1 MLTKAGETRVLSAKA
16 FNSTGTEVFASFTWA
31 SSKPNAVS
39 VDANGKL
46 TAVTAVGSS
55 QIIVSSGG
63 MQSPPVLVTVVT
75 PASGAVLIAD
85 EQVVSPPTL
94 VNPDAEPDLTNEY
107 EVVLRNLE
115 PPAVGT
121 ILLGTGA
128 APIGGKVV
136 SSTAV
141 AGGVRVRLKLATVK
155 EMVAKASF
163 DEVMSFRGAPLNLP
177 KAISD
182 AYNVAQVGDEYTL
195 TPKPA
200 ATSSGAAR
208 VRAQGEPQGTS
219 VFTALP
225 FNECTTNT
233 PALPI
238 TLSALPTL
246 SIKIDPTYEL
256 KTDEFGALE
265 RLVFKATPSLKA
277 TIPFIINADA
287 TISLECTS
295 TLYSKLIPL
304 PGWLGLILAGE
315 LEAGI
320 GFELSGKVTLFNAGV
335 ELSSETTA
343 QVELG
348 MECAFGE
355 CNMIKKLTTVK
366 NENKVSWKV
375 PNLGQLRVEPS
386 LFGFGY
392 VKAKL
397 GATLL
402 KSLRIE
408 ALGAKAG
415 VKYEASLAPAFV
427 QVQPTPAPDPDYQS
441 SYKLAALLEISAG
454 KKINNLLTNLGIVK
468 FNALKFSSSFPL
480 GQSPKATGMT
490 VDRDSFAP
498 GETLNFKVALYPDT
512 ATFPLLGYNVAKI
525 VIYRNRLGTVE
536 EVASVTAAP
545 NQTDFQIP
553 WVANI
558 GSAAGGNQFFAF
570 VQTKLPSIVDLELG
584 KLQVSECPRDTATR
598 YCAVKLPAR
607 GIDLGDS
614 DEVTLGLSGVWRDG
628 SGTMITPPANAD
640 LFDAQQV
647 NGLGQI
653 AGFLF
658 MKDGTT
664 HGALLK
670 NGVFTD
676 FGSSNVT
683 GVGQIMSLIDFNNKA
698 QAVGDMQPT
707 GVQDSA
713 CSTSFLQLGC
723 TAYFFSDGNVRRFDG
738 GGSGIHSV
746 GIDNSGR
753 AIVVNRIEGGK
764 SYAWNGTTATP
775 LDNVPCCNSFTA
787 IGVSLSGVI
796 VGEKRVGNETVAF
809 VYPSTALSNQQSSAQ
824 AINDAGAVVGSNRN
838 GSNRSATLWE
848 GANQIDLNTITQPA
862 NLGLTEA
869 YAINSHGTILAKGL
883 GSFVLLP
890 VDRIQEKIADL
901 ELSILAPASATPEGK
916 LTYAVNLHNKSTRVV
931 ASNLR
936 AEFFLPAGFTV
947 TDIQGWSGC
956 TTLGSAVTCTLTSL
970 AAGERRAF
978 LIDVQ
983 APASVGEVIVSA
995 RVTATEGDPTPTD
1008 NFDTGATLLIAP

>member
-1 MLTKAGETRVLSAKA
+1 MTKALIVALTLAFAVACTEPPTPPPPAPPPNPSAIARISITPGAAMLTKAGETRVLSAKA
-16 FNSTGTEVFASFTWA
+16 FNVTGTEVAASFTWT
-31 SSKPNAVS
+31 SSKPSAVS
-39 VDANGKL
+39 VDSSGKL

-55 QIIVSSGG
+55 QITVSSGAL
-63 MQSPPVLVTVVT
+63 QSPPALVTVVT
-75 PASGAVLIAD
+75 PATGAVLVGD
-85 EQVVSPPTL
+85 EQVVSPPTP

-107 EVVLRNLE
+107 EVVLKNLE
-115 PPAVGT
+115 PPAAGT

-136 SSTAV
+136 SSETV

-163 DEVMSFRGAPLNLP
+163 DEVMSFRGAPLSLP

-182 AYNVAQVGDEYTL
+182 AYSVTQSGDEYTL
-195 TPKPA
+195 TPKSA
-200 ATSSGAAR
+200 ASARGDIAR
-208 VRAQGEPQGTS
+208 VRPQGNPQGTS

-277 TIPFIINADA
+277 TIPFVINADA

-304 PGWLGLILAGE
+304 PGWLGVILAGE

-320 GFELSGKVTLFNAGV
+320 GFELTGKVTLFNAGV
-335 ELSSETTA
+335 ELSSETVA

-355 CNMIKKLTTVK
+355 CNMVKKLTTVK

-441 SYKLAALLEISAG
+441 SYKVAALLEISAG

-498 GETLNFKVALYPDT
+498 NDTLNFKVALYPDT
-512 ATFPLLGYNVAKI
+512 ASFPLLGYNVAKI

-536 EVASVTAAP
+536 EVASASAAP

-584 KLQVSECPRDTATR
+584 RVAVKADLVGTDGTPFTGTVSVTATQN
-598 YCAVKLPAR
+598 YNFV
-607 GIDLGDS
+607 
-614 DEVTLGLSGVWRDG
+614 G
-628 SGTMITPPANAD
+628 S
-640 LFDAQQV
+640 Q
-647 NGLGQI
+647 
-653 AGFLF
+653 
-658 MKDGTT
+658 
-664 HGALLK
+664 
-670 NGVFTD
+670 
-676 FGSSNVT
+676 
-683 GVGQIMSLIDFNNKA
+683 
-698 QAVGDMQPT
+698 
-707 GVQDSA
+707 
-713 CSTSFLQLGC
+713 
-723 TAYFFSDGNVRRFDG
+723 
-738 GGSGIHSV
+738 
-746 GIDNSGR
+746 
-753 AIVVNRIEGGK
+753 
-764 SYAWNGTTATP
+764 
-775 LDNVPCCNSFTA
+775 NSFDLKD
-787 IGVSLSGVI
+787 SWS
-796 VGEKRVGNETVAF
+796 VAGD
-809 VYPSTALSNQQSSAQ
+809 VQTLQ
-824 AINDAGAVVGSNRN
+824 SNRN
-838 GSNRSATLWE
+838 IGFRNVSQAELTSTNDAKVYNTNGSVNLCGYSVEGQVSTTTTLTALNPAKIQLSFRTTDTEYSLNISETSFNGAFNFTRSQSETRAYRSGQCKDDDLKPSSSSNSGSYSSVFGFNLPE
-848 GANQIDLNTITQPA
+848 LRGAITTDASDKKTIVGNA
-862 NLGLTEA
+862 
-869 YAINSHGTILAKGL
+869 SGTINI
-883 GSFVLLP
+883 P
-890 VDRIQEKIADL
+890 VDFPVGAQKTIQYSINLNLKELVASSSADV
-901 ELSILAPASATPEGK
+901 ELDLIAPASAAPSGK
-916 LTYAVNLHNKSTRVV
+916 LTYAVNLHNKSSNAAT
-931 ASNLR
+931 NLR
-936 AEFFLPAGFTV
+936 AEFFLPEGFTV

-956 TTLGSAVTCTLTSL
+956 ATLGSVVTCTLSSL

-983 APASVGEVIVSA
+983 APASVGESIVSA
-995 RVTATEGDPTPTD
+995 RVTATEGDSTPSD
-1008 NFDTGATLLIAP
+1008 NLDTGATLIAEP